1 MSSIFGNP
9 LVLTQTAV
17 GSLLEQRAVVLYK
30 QDDDY
35 ALPVEQ
41 TLGTKSGQSTTDYI
55 GGLINANLN
64 ETVGYLV
71 QKNELVEL
79 FTGIEIPYLSKLNG
93 YNAYGVSYL
102 NGKVDISSDI
112 AEHPI
117 EDGTMI
123 TDAAILKPITAEVQI
138 VMPTALYTRVYQQ
151 ISDYYTKKQKIML
164 RTKFGMIK
172 NMVIQQMPYELKP
185 EEIDRPVITLSLKQV
200 IEVSPENVIREFS
213 DEMVARASDADT
225 KDDGRRVTN
234 AVANVLLGGQ

>member
-9 LVLTQTAV
+9 LVLTQTAI
-17 GSLLEQRAVVLYK
+17 GSLLEQRSVVLYR
-30 QDDDY
+30 QDDNYD
-35 ALPVEQ
+35 LP
-41 TLGTKSGQSTTDYI
+41 LSTQQATVGGYI
-55 GGLINANLN
+55 DANIA

-71 QKNELVEL
+71 QQNQLVEL
-79 FTGIEIPYLSKLNG
+79 FTGIEIPYLSQLNG
-93 YNAYGVSYL
+93 YNAYGISYL
-102 NGKVDISSDI
+102 NGKVSIASDI

-123 TDAAILKPITAEVQI
+123 TDAAILKPITAEIQI

-151 ISDYYTKKQKIML
+151 IYDYYTKKQKIML

-172 NMVIQQMPYELKP
+172 NMVIQQMPFELKP
-185 EEIDRPVITLSLKQV
+185 EEIDRPVITLSLKQI
-200 IEVSPENVIREFS
+200 IEVSPENVMREFS

-234 AVANVLLGGQ
+234 AVAKVLLGGQ